1 MDPKQDN
8 FDWVAA
14 RKQCSLVSKFEDLKE
29 QAEKNAISVG
39 FRFESNGNRFMVFSE
54 SSTQRVRFT
63 LLPEECISVKET
75 GGSKPKHY
83 RITLTLNHDG
93 ECCYKFLEGD
103 KEYKCWQV
111 LRRVLEPL
119 FFDSPSSVIGKRRE
133 KGDSGMT
140 I

>member
-39 FRFESNGNRFMVFSE
+39 FRFESNSNHSEIFMDSQKCVKFKLYE
-54 SSTQRVRFT
+54 DHIRVDGSSASF
-63 LLPEECISVKET
+63 
-75 GGSKPKHY
+75 PKH

-93 ECCYKFLEGD
+93 ECCYKFLGDD

-119 FFDSPSSVIGKRRE
+119 FFESPSSVIGKPRE
-133 KGDSGMT
+133 KGDYGMT